1 MYKSRS
7 RNQLHHAPY
16 TGYSRP
22 DPRLL
27 SSCVCVVN
35 ILLEYVIIL
44 RQVLVRHS
52 RKLPYHVYICI
63 STCM

>member
-1 MYKSRS
+1 MYKSLS

-44 RQVLVRHS
+44 RQVLVT
-52 RKLPYHVYICI
+52 L
-63 STCM
+63 